1 MNVSAIIVEY
11 NPMHNGHLYHI
22 KKTKELTDCD
32 ALVCIMSGNFVQRG
46 FPSILDKWTK
56 ANIALSKGVD
66 LVIELPTLY
75 SLSSAEFFPLEL

>member
-1 MNVSAIIVEY
+1 
-11 NPMHNGHLYHI
+11 
-22 KKTKELTDCD
+22 
-32 ALVCIMSGNFVQRG
+32 MSGNFVQRG

-75 SLSSAEFFPLEL
+75 SLSSAEFFFLWSYKHFK